1 MYVSH
6 PSAAHPLRPHGCR
19 RPLMK
24 NACHAKMPLI
34 VWHRCSLVRPWV
46 GGVVDVRPRKTAHYN
61 KTFYRNAVTIHPS
74 IHPSFHLSIC
84 FRVHL
89 PPEGK
94 KKGEGGGGG
103 GCGSTT
109 RVLTCWCAIFRE
121 FHHQSIKSPPAR
133 SRPLALPP
141 IPFPPQPERGVFD
154 LLWTYVCRTLA
165 MTEPCHATLTSIS

>member
-94 KKGEGGGGG
+94 KKGEGGGGVWLYHS
-103 GCGSTT
+103 GSNLLVCNFP
-109 RVLTCWCAIFRE
+109 RI
-121 FHHQSIKSPPAR
+121 SPPINQIPP
-133 SRPLALPP
+133 SPLSSFGFASHS
-141 IPFPPQPERGVFD
+141 FPPAARARCVRFVMD
-154 LLWTYVCRTLA
+154 LRTSYSSHDRT
-165 MTEPCHATLTSIS
+165 MSCHTNLY